1 MLNLT
6 LVVDNSIIKVLM
18 NNVTVLTMHVY
29 LWLASS
35 VGAGFLV
42 CGGNGTRNGTM
53 AVRYEHVELWDGL
66 LNVWPGRLE
75 DTSVPLLWDGPVM
88 PLLGG
93 IWDGW

>member
-6 LVVDNSIIKVLM
+6 LVVDNSVIEVLA
-18 NNVTVLTMHVY
+18 NDVTALTTRVY
-29 LWLASS
+29 PWLASS

-42 CGGNGTRNGTM
+42 RGGNGTGNGTA
-53 AVRYEHVELWDGL
+53 AVRYERVELWDGL
-66 LNVWPGRLE
+66 LDAWPGRPE
-75 DTSVPLLWDGPVM
+75 DTSSSLLWDGPVM